1 MRGNLV
7 YLTVGDYLRDVPGV
21 LKGISIGGFEQSSWE
36 IAKKLNGTPLG
47 TYNRRGELLSREEK
61 VAQLPHVLKVSG
73 FSFTPIHNFVPQK
86 GSKFIGYDPAD
97 DIIPLALTNEQI
109 DAKNML
115 KFKNAYDNPDE
126 YFG

>member
-7 YLTVGDYLRDVPGV
+7 YLTVGDYLTDVPGV

-36 IAKKLNGTPLG
+36 IAKKLNGNPLG
-47 TYNRRGELLSREEK
+47 EYNREGELLSRAEK

-97 DIIPLALTNEQI
+97 DIIPKALTNDEI
-109 DAKNML
+109 DAQAQAALDEALNI
-115 KFKNAYDNPDE
+115 PDQ
-126 YFG
+126 FL